1 MRVMIDIPDTLDPKR
16 YAEVLK
22 KINEIHNIVY
32 GTSREIGFHAP
43 TTAKDEEPNDIDSE
57 EDIERVK
64 KIEEETYLEYLEG
77 LKRYSEAH
85 EPVKPSVKEKVGLP
99 ALTRTD
105 IERDKEITRIIK
117 SLNAPSDAKTRIAKT
132 VYKNMT
138 KIYGVVWEQS
148 TKEYKQR
155 WNIDT
160 DIKVPK
166 RRVVIDS
173 GGLYR
178 LYKSLLLD
186 AVEHYNKNK
195 GGSK

>member
-1 MRVMIDIPDTLDPKR
+1 MRVMIDIPDTLDPER
-16 YAEVLK
+16 YEEALK
-22 KINEIHNIVY
+22 KINELHSIAY
-32 GTSREIGFHAP
+32 KASREIGFHAQP
-43 TTAKDEEPNDIDSE
+43 AEKD

-64 KIEEETYLEYLEG
+64 GVEEEKYSEVLDG
-77 LKRYSEAH
+77 LKRYSEQI
-85 EPVKPSVKEKVGLP
+85 KPSIKEKVGLP

-105 IERDKEITRIIK
+105 IERDKEITKIITTV
-117 SLNAPSDAKTRIAKT
+117 NGPADVKTRIAKT

-148 TKEYKQR
+148 TKEYKKR

-166 RRVVIDS
+166 RRVIIDS
-173 GGLYR
+173 PGLYR

-195 GGSK
+195 GGKI

>member
-1 MRVMIDIPDTLDPKR
+1 MRAMIDIPDTLDPKR
-16 YAEVLK
+16 YEEVLK

-43 TTAKDEEPNDIDSE
+43 TTTAEDEDID
-57 EDIERVK
+57 D
-64 KIEEETYLEYLEG
+64 
-77 LKRYSEAH
+77 
-85 EPVKPSVKEKVGLP
+85 VKPSVKEKVCLP
-99 ALTRTD
+99 TLTQTD
-105 IERDKEITRIIK
+105 LERDKELTKIIT
-117 SLNAPSDAKTRIAKT
+117 SLKAPSDVKTRIAKT

-148 TKEYKQR
+148 TKEYKKR

-195 GGSK
+195 GGEI

>member
-1 MRVMIDIPDTLDPKR
+1 MRAMIDIPDTLDPER

-22 KINEIHNIVY
+22 KINEIHDITY
-32 GTSREIGFHAP
+32 KTSREIGFHAP
-43 TTAKDEEPNDIDSE
+43 TTAKDE
-57 EDIERVK
+57 DIERVK
-64 KIEEETYLEYLEG
+64 KIEEEM
-77 LKRYSEAH
+77 YSETLEALKKYS
-85 EPVKPSVKEKVGLP
+85 ERREDEDIKPSVKEKMGLP

-105 IERDKEITRIIK
+105 TERDKELTRIIM
-117 SLNAPSDAKTRIAKT
+117 SLKAPSDVKTRIAKT

-138 KIYGVVWEQS
+138 TIYGVVWEQS
-148 TKEYKQR
+148 TKEYKKR
-155 WNIDT
+155 WNVDT

-195 GGSK
+195 GGKI

>member
-1 MRVMIDIPDTLDPKR
+1 MRVMIDIPDILDPER
-16 YAEVLK
+16 YEEALK
-22 KINEIHNIVY
+22 KINELHNIAY
-32 GTSREIGFHAP
+32 RASREIGFHAP
-43 TTAKDEEPNDIDSE
+43 TTAKDE
-57 EDIERVK
+57 DIERVK
-64 KIEEETYLEYLEG
+64 KIEEKTY
-77 LKRYSEAH
+77 SD

-105 IERDKEITRIIK
+105 IERDKEITRILK
-117 SLNAPSDAKTRIAKT
+117 SLKAPMDAKTRMAKT

-160 DIKVPK
+160 DIRVPK

-195 GGSK
+195 GGKI